1 MLDTWRLPTTRAV
14 PMLFPFVTFL
24 MVNPSIRFWTL
35 SPRQRHFGNY
45 AECVTSWK
53 ILMLPWLS
61 IITKKTG
68 RVSVMCWFQAK
79 LGCWNRAMNG
89 VGLSLCSV
97 RNTLNIGRWI
107 WTKGRLSRLP
117 QPGFLRGAHSPS
129 PEFPCQ
135 PNPIVHVPP
144 AKAPARPELRLQFK
158 GLDAILID
166 THSRAI

>member
-1 MLDTWRLPTTRAV
+1 
-14 PMLFPFVTFL
+14 MLFPFVTFL

-107 WTKGRLSRLP
+107 WMKARLSRLP

-129 PEFPCQ
+129 LEFLRQ
-135 PNPIVHVPP
+135 PNPVVHVPP